1 MSGSGGDRSGLREDF
16 EAFKH
21 RQGSLLSGHLRD
33 LPNCPLNRGFPLN
46 RGCKKCV
53 MFVNDQH
60 STVTL

>member
-16 EAFKH
+16 DAFKH

-33 LPNCPLNRGFPLN
+33 LPNCPLNRG
-46 RGCKKCV
+46 CKNYV

-60 STVTL
+60 

>member
-16 EAFKH
+16 DAFKH
-21 RQGSLLSGHLRD
+21 RQGSLLSEHVRD
-33 LPNCPLNRGFPLN
+33 LPNCPLNRGCPLN
-46 RGCKKCV
+46 RDCKNCV